1 MTEIKCNKCKQ
12 TIDLDNLDYLNADMI
27 DEADD
32 SIQFYFNIYCENEV
46 EVYDAED
53 NEYYEEECEA
63 KIEVIRYATLQEYV
77 DVEQEE

>member
-12 TIDLDNLDYLNADMI
+12 TIHLDNLDYLNADMI
-27 DEADD
+27 DETDD
-32 SIQFYFNIYCENEV
+32 NIQFYFNIYCENEV
-46 EVYDAED
+46 EVHDEED
-53 NEYYEEECEA
+53 DEYYEEECGA

>member
-27 DEADD
+27 EEVDN

-53 NEYYEEECEA
+53 NEYYEEECGAEHS
-63 KIEVIRYATLQEYV
+63 VVRYATLQEYV